1 MNSQKEPEI
10 SENTENIRKLCK
22 YCDDGICILSDC
34 KCLKTADG
42 SVECSSFTEK

>member
-1 MNSQKEPEI
+1 MDFQKEPEVRK
-10 SENTENIRKLCK
+10 SAENIRELCK
-22 YCDDGICILSDC
+22 YCDDGTCILSDC